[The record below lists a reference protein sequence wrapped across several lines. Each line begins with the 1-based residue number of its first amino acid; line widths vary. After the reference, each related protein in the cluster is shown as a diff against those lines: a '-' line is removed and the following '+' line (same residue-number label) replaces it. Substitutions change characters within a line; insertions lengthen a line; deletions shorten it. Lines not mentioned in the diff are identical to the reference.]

1 MISAY
6 CLSYGN
12 WTVIPSH
19 WERVFA
25 DMRECGFDTVA
36 LSFSESEKTYAM
48 RTFEQQVEYAHKQG
62 LKVLGIPSRIGGR
75 FAGAPMMP
83 SPWLMQHSEALVPGS
98 TTTASLMSPEFLE
111 FSLDYIRTMLKS
123 FDLDGLVLDEPK
135 AVEMIDRSP
144 RVLKRFGENPSVSD
158 MYTLMLEYLQL
169 LIDDAKKLKPDLS
182 VTLFNMPP
190 TPEEFTRASA
200 KLRGLDY
207 AGFDGPCSAQ
217 SFFHEPASHSKRFI
231 RDSWERTKAETAGVT
246 GSFALV
252 ENILIPDSAFEEFKQ
267 EYRRVLNEV
276 KPDHLSIYYYGHNN
290 ESAET
295 VQKFC
300 MDELKK
306 HIAEGGMK

>member
-1 MISAY
+1 MELIENI
-6 CLSYGN
+6 LGN
-12 WTVIPSH
+12 HFYQKNNDVSI
-19 WERVFA
+19 
-25 DMRECGFDTVA
+25 VA
-36 LSFSESEKTYAM
+36 MKIALIDVTNSTHLH
-48 RTFEQQVEYAHKQG
+48 QHKKKIN
-62 LKVLGIPSRIGGR
+62 LHDLAKNIVLIKD
-75 FAGAPMMP
+75 
-83 SPWLMQHSEALVPGS
+83 
-98 TTTASLMSPEFLE
+98 LE
-111 FSLDYIRTMLKS
+111 TLIAE
-123 FDLDGLVLDEPK
+123 GNPK

-267 EYRRVLNEV
+267 EYRRVLDEV
-276 KPDHLSIYYYGHNN
+276 RPDHLSIYYYGHNN

-306 HIAEGGMK
+306 HIAEGGVR

>member
-1 MISAY
+1 MNKVYEDIREMI
-6 CLSYGN
+6 GN
-12 WTVIPSH
+12 TPILKLNHMGVKPVVNI
-19 WERVFA
+19 
-25 DMRECGFDTVA
+25 
-36 LSFSESEKTYAM
+36 YAKLELM
-48 RTFEQQVEYAHKQG
+48 NPAGSVKD
-62 LKVLGIPSRIGGR
+62 RIGVY
-75 FAGAPMMP
+75 M
-83 SPWLMQHSEALVPGS
+83 
-98 TTTASLMSPEFLE
+98 
-111 FSLDYIRTMLKS
+111 
-123 FDLDGLVLDEPK
+123 
-135 AVEMIDRSP
+135 
-144 RVLKRFGENPSVSD
+144 
-158 MYTLMLEYLQL
+158 
-169 LIDDAKKLKPDLS
+169 IDDAKKLKPDLS

-267 EYRRVLNEV
+267 EYRRVLDEV
-276 KPDHLSIYYYGHNN
+276 RPDHLSIYYYGHNN

-306 HIAEGGMK
+306 HIAEGGLR